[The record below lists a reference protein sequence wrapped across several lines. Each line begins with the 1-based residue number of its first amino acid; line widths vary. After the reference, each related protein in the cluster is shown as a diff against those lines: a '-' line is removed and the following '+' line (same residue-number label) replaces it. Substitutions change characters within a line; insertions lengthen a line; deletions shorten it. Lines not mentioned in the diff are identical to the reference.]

1 MSLGPLWS
9 ALPLVEAPGAQTVAH
24 PAQHC
29 PPGDPRRPQTDGGG
43 GMACNIKLYRK
54 AAKGSS
60 EKGKAKAQEV
70 VTITELKTTQTTQ
83 RA

>member
-1 MSLGPLWS
+1 MSQFQRGQRTL
-9 ALPLVEAPGAQTVAH
+9 
-24 PAQHC
+24 
-29 PPGDPRRPQTDGGG
+29 
-43 GMACNIKLYRK
+43 ACNIKLYRK